1 MESEARP
8 GRRTPFELVFD
19 VEGLAEREFPGL
31 LEEAE
36 RRGVETARRHEFA
49 RLEGARALLGELAP
63 DPVDPVALDRYL
75 DVLFHGFN
83 FWSAGRQLFA
93 CDASAVR
100 DLIETGPDLSGWQP
114 RLPFPAFYL
123 ELPKNL
129 FWAEVMEDQPP
140 EPVEGLFVTR
150 EPVER
155 PRAELLLVMGMR
167 PERPGL
173 SAAGL
178 MVDLEQARVSS
189 EAELFRSNIPGAELA
204 GLYSLSRSSEAV
216 LLLLRLL
223 WYLDTYPDS
232 LERVRGARGG
242 GAVEPQVASQPVPTA
257 LDHHRVRRVER
268 SRG

>member
-8 GRRTPFELVFD
+8 GRRTPFELVFEVD
-19 VEGLAEREFPGL
+19 GLAEREFPEL
-31 LEEAE
+31 REEAE

-49 RLEGARALLGELAP
+49 RLERARALLGQLAP

-75 DVLFHGFN
+75 DVLFHAFN
-83 FWSAGRQLFA
+83 FWSAGHPLFA
-93 CDASAVR
+93 CDAEPVR
-100 DLIETGPDLSGWQP
+100 DLVETGPDLGGWRP
-114 RLPFPAFYL
+114 RLPHPALYL

-129 FWAEVMEDQPP
+129 FWAEAMEDQPP
-140 EPVEGLFVTR
+140 EPVEGVFVTR
-150 EPVER
+150 EPVEGT
-155 PRAELLLVMGMR
+155 RAELLLVMGMR

-178 MVDLEQARVSS
+178 TVDLEQTLEPSGPD
-189 EAELFRSNIPGAELA
+189 LFRSSIPGAELA

-223 WYLDTYPDS
+223 WYIDTYPDS
-232 LERVRGARGG
+232 LERVPGADT
-242 GAVEPQVASQPVPTA
+242 AEPRASGQPMPTV
-257 LDHHRVRRVER
+257 LDHYRVRRVER